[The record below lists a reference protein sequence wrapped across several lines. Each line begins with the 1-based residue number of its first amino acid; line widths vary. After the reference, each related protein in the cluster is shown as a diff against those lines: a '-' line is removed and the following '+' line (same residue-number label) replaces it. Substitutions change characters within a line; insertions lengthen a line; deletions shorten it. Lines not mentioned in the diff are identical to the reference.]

1 MVKARRRTPPPGR
14 KSAGAASRRVVVEF
28 PEPLF
33 RRAEQAAVELA
44 TDRSKLVRS
53 AVERY
58 LEVLRQRR
66 LEAELAEGYAANAVL
81 NREIAEEFAGL
92 EEEGL

>member
-1 MVKARRRTPPPGR
+1 
-14 KSAGAASRRVVVEF
+14 VVEF

-44 TDRSKLVRS
+44 IDRSTLIRS
-53 AVERY
+53 AVEHH
-58 LEVLRQRR
+58 LERLRQRR
-66 LEAELAEGYAANAVL
+66 LEAELAAGYAANANL

-92 EEEGL
+92 EEEGR